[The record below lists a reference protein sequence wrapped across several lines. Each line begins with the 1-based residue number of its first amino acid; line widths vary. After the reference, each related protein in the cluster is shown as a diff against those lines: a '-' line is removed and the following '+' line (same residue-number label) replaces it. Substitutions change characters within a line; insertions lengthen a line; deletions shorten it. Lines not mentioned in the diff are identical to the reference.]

1 LINFSQQNGSNKRRK
16 GTHCQ
21 EEVCRGTE
29 SCLESYADL
38 SRELS
43 IGSSS
48 SARPP
53 TSFLDFPDDI
63 LLPILEEFYEQRYES
78 ITPTTPLRIAEILV
92 NKRIY
97 LLARPLWYKR
107 LSINEQQLDV
117 RLAGLLRD
125 TIRQGS
131 LKSLTIDLIPRL
143 ANLTTFGISR
153 LLELQNLKLI
163 LPGTSL
169 RNDTL
174 NHLVETVTELA
185 RLKRLTLNSLA
196 GSTPNDRFLASYAKR
211 TRHSNP
217 RVVCQIRKQKYYS
230 VISEGSLERRLYA
243 WQPDWELHEIKLD
256 WTDLLSLNLQGTEG
270 LHPQSGDVVDS
281 LRSALEVGSLRI
293 LATSAD

>member
-1 LINFSQQNGSNKRRK
+1 MINFSQQNGSNKRRK

-21 EEVCRGTE
+21 EEVCRGIE
-29 SCLESYADL
+29 SCLESYTDL
-38 SRELS
+38 SCELS

-53 TSFLDFPDDI
+53 TSFLSLPDDI

-117 RLAGLLRD
+117 RLTGLLGD
-125 TIRQGS
+125 NTRQRCV
-131 LKSLTIDLIPRL
+131 KFFHVNLTPAL

-153 LLELQNLKLI
+153 LLELQNLKLV
-163 LPGTSL
+163 LPETYLS
-169 RNDTL
+169 NDALDRLADVVSTL
-174 NHLVETVTELA
+174 GA
-185 RLKRLTLNSLA
+185 LKRITLNSFA
-196 GSTPNDRFLASYAKR
+196 GSTPNDRFLASYSKR

-217 RVVCQIRKQKYYS
+217 RVVCQIKKQKYYS
-230 VISEGSLERRLYA
+230 MIPEGSLERRLYA
-243 WQPDWELHEIKLD
+243 WQPGWELPKIKLD
-256 WTDLLSLNLQGTEG
+256 WTDLLSLNLRGTEG
-270 LHPQSGDVVDS
+270 LDPQSDDVVDS
-281 LRSALEVGSLRI
+281 LRSALEVRPI
-293 LATSAD
+293 RV